1 MSMLSRLI
9 PRLVRERL
17 RPVRRRFRLASED
30 ATGRLRASIA
40 WTRPPEIQSLLTEL
54 ARPLSIHDLYCIG
67 QREFVVLQLEQEITG
82 FLEYIAAERPRVAG
96 EIGLK
101 WGGNS
106 FLFLRVLQ
114 ELRLFVG
121 IDLALTNIGKLRCI
135 ARPGA
140 RLQFIEGNSCA
151 DDTVT
156 RVRRSL
162 GTSQFDF
169 LFIDGD
175 HSYAGALADFKTYC
189 PLVRPGGLIAF
200 HDIVPDEM
208 VRLGKRSADIPC
220 DGGEV
225 YLLWR
230 KLRER
235 FEHREFVANWDQ
247 FGFGIGVLRKPL
259 ESMTCIDDL

>member
-1 MSMLSRLI
+1 MNVLSRLM
-9 PRLVRERL
+9 PRLLRERL
-17 RPVRRRFRLASED
+17 RPLRRRFRLASED
-30 ATGRLRASIA
+30 ATGRMRASVA
-40 WTRPPEIQSLLTEL
+40 WTRPPAIQSLLAEL
-54 ARPLSIHDLYCIG
+54 SRPLSIHELYCIG

-82 FLEYIAAERPRVAG
+82 FLEYVAAARPRIAG

-101 WGGNS
+101 WGGNT
-106 FLFLRVLQ
+106 FLFLRMLQ
-114 ELRLFVG
+114 ELRLFIGV
-121 IDLALTNIGKLRCI
+121 DLTLTNIGKLRCV
-135 ARPGA
+135 ARAGE
-140 RLQFIEGNSCA
+140 RLRFIEGNSCA
-151 DDTVT
+151 DATAS

-175 HSYAGALADFKTYC
+175 HSYVGALADLKTYF

-208 VRLGKRSADIPC
+208 VRFGKRSNDSPC

-235 FEHREFVANWDQ
+235 FEHREFVASWDQ
-247 FGFGIGVLRKPL
+247 FGFGIGVIKKP
-259 ESMTCIDDL
+259 MAPAPGIGDL